1 MSAGNSG
8 PSAGS
13 PCFFSDRF
21 AMDERRAHAIE
32 RLRAAAAQR
41 ERNLEHFVK
50 ELQHAMK
57 ELHVPLADR
66 SFRSKF
72 SRNYRVLFQANPN
85 GYRVEVLESVLD
97 LSAEIWVNRRIHYI
111 TGLAMRK
118 GYFLQQRLTELF
130 AALSEDGLRVRQ
142 ELRQMLQDLDQAWM
156 EFEKHYIMDLIDI
169 EAEARQPLAEAVNL
183 ELALREAEE
192 KREANNEEVPPLRRR
207 LALHGW
213 PNVEEAA
220 CEDLQRPDG
229 LPRSSMPSIS
239 TVSQWFARRS
249 SAHPDTSLGIEQL
262 ATSASSAS
270 SSACRPSERDGD
282 CTGRLERREKIK
294 DLLAK
299 VCEVNACANYRGRG
313 RPKMSYQ
320 VLESA
325 ADEFLEC
332 QAAGAETHAE
342 ALAVR
347 EALAKHVL
355 TGFLHLRSYLFDI
368 RGRMLEIDPQLRN
381 NSKLQNCLVAWEDA
395 WELGAR
401 FLRPKDVLNALCS
414 LSVRL
419 GHLQRD
425 HESFAQMVD
434 SQEAELFLVLPRLVL
449 LCALASPEVS
459 SPFTAAMLPEQFEE
473 RVSSLLG
480 LCFSRGTRRSSEWDE
495 LLSKFQEIEKDCS
508 WKQLVRY
515 ALKGPS
521 SAEDETLKV
530 FLTELEA
537 LTFDLTRRRPEDW
550 NSCSS
555 LLLRCAQAVLDLQ
568 TSAGATAAEG
578 ATPAAGATSPASSGS
593 DATGARDPKT
603 SKSCDDSTP
612 DTRDGDVSDG
622 WMEDRAWTRE

>member
-1 MSAGNSG
+1 
-8 PSAGS
+8 
-13 PCFFSDRF
+13 
-21 AMDERRAHAIE
+21 MDERRAHAIE

-239 TVSQWFARRS
+239 TVSQWS

-355 TGFLHLRSYLFDI
+355 TGFLHLRSYLFEAWLKWISI
-368 RGRMLEIDPQLRN
+368 RTRGFFH
-381 NSKLQNCLVAWEDA
+381 
-395 WELGAR
+395 ELGAR

-495 LLSKFQEIEKDCS
+495 LLKDCS